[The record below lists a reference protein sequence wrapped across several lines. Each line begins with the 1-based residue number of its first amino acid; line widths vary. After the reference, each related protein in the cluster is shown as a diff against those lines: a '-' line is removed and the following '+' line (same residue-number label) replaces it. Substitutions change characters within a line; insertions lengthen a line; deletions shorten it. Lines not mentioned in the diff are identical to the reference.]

1 MSLNIVELI
10 ENNPI
15 TKLSNTYQ
23 GNLLTKIKDQFT
35 ETDQQ
40 LFVSSFYCYLNYNQK
55 NDFVI
60 DLDNVWKWLGFSTKQ
75 KAKLLLEKQFINESD
90 YKLLINQQVKQS
102 DHIKGGHNKETIML
116 TIRTFKLFCLKA
128 GTKKAEQ
135 IHEYYIKLEEILQE
149 IVQEESNELK
159 LQLEQKTNQLE
170 QKTNQLEQKTN
181 QLEQKTNQLEQKTN
195 QLENQI
201 IISEEEKLKIRE
213 KTLLEQFPPNTQC
226 FYYGFI
232 DNLSDKNERLIK
244 FGNSNFLKNRVYTHK
259 NTYLNFRLVNVF
271 KVENKIQIENAMK
284 EHPLFKERQRT
295 LTFTSSSKKFIE
307 LLNINGLSMEELD
320 KTIKN
325 IITQLEYSPENYIK
339 LLEENRNLKMKLEK
353 ANQINN
359 TENLFILQTDNTRLK
374 LENLKLIKRYTALTR
389 KTNKYVND
397 DEIMVDTDLQ
407 SPPIAQTDINNYS
420 SVINSLKKIMKN
432 SSGTY
437 DVGGKQYELLIGT
450 RQEVWDGKAYKTAG
464 GLLKHE
470 FIMNKHGDIVSKRKS
485 ISETQLNRLFVSGV
499 NKKTDSSNE

>member
-23 GNLLTKIKDQFT
+23 GNLLTKIKEQFT
-35 ETDQQ
+35 DTEQQ

-60 DLDNVWKWLGFSTKQ
+60 DLDDVWKWLGFQSKFN
-75 KAKLLLEKQFINESD
+75 AKRILEKTFINETD
-90 YKLLINQQVKQS
+90 YKLLLRQPAKQT
-102 DHIKGGHNKETIML
+102 DNTKGGHNKETIML

-159 LQLEQKTNQLE
+159 I
-170 QKTNQLEQKTN
+170 

-201 IISEEEKLKIRE
+201 ILSEEENLKIRE

-232 DNLSDKNERLIK
+232 DNLSDKNEPLIK
-244 FGNSNFLKNRVYTHK
+244 FGNSNSLKNRVYAHK

-284 EHPLFKERQRT
+284 EHPLFKERQRNIT
-295 LTFTSSSKKFIE
+295 LNSKKFIE
-307 LLNINGLSMEELD
+307 LLNINNLSLDDLD
-320 KTIKN
+320 KSIKN

-353 ANQINN
+353 ANQVRGSAPTTPTAIGIADN
-359 TENLFILQTDNTRLK
+359 TENVFILKTENSRLK
-374 LENLKLIKRYTALTR
+374 LENLKLIKRYKTLSK
-389 KTNKYVND
+389 KTNQQVNE
-397 DEIMVDTDLQ
+397 DEILVDADIQ
-407 SPPIAQTDINNYS
+407 SSPIAQNDLNNYS
-420 SVINSLKKIMKN
+420 TVINTLKKTMKN

-437 DVGGKQYELLIGT
+437 DVAGKQYELLLGT
-450 RQEVWDGKAYKTAG
+450 RQEVWDGKAYKTSG
-464 GLLKHE
+464 GLLKTE
-470 FIMNKHGDIVSKRKS
+470 LILNKHGAIVSKRKS
-485 ISETQLNRLFVSGV
+485 ISETQLNRLVTCGV
-499 NKKTDSSNE
+499 NKTPDLSIE

>member
-23 GNLLTKIKDQFT
+23 GNLLTKIKEQFPDT
-35 ETDQQ
+35 EQQ
-40 LFVSSFYCYLNYNQK
+40 LFVSSFYCYLNYSQK

-60 DLDNVWKWLGFSTKQ
+60 DLDEVWKWIGFSQKV
-75 KAKLLLEKQFINESD
+75 KAKTLLEKQFTIDID
-90 YKLLINQQVKQS
+90 YKILLIAQGKQTNQT
-102 DHIKGGHNKETIML
+102 KGGHNKETIML

-159 LQLEQKTNQLE
+159 I
-170 QKTNQLEQKTN
+170 

-201 IISEEEKLKIRE
+201 ILSEEENLKIRE

-232 DNLSDKNERLIK
+232 DNLSDKNEPLIK
-244 FGNSNFLKNRVYTHK
+244 FGNSNSLKNRVYAHK

-284 EHPLFKERQRT
+284 EHPLFKERQRNIT
-295 LTFTSSSKKFIE
+295 LNSKKFIE
-307 LLNINGLSMEELD
+307 LLNINNLSLDDLD
-320 KTIKN
+320 KSIKN

-353 ANQINN
+353 ANQVRGSAPTTPTAIGIADN
-359 TENLFILQTDNTRLK
+359 TENVFILKTENSRLK
-374 LENLKLIKRYTALTR
+374 LENLKLIKRYKTLSK
-389 KTNKYVND
+389 KTNQQVNE
-397 DEIMVDTDLQ
+397 DEILVDADIQ
-407 SPPIAQTDINNYS
+407 SSPIAQNDLNNYS
-420 SVINSLKKIMKN
+420 TVITTLKKIMKN

-437 DVGGKQYELLIGT
+437 DVGGKQYELLLGT
-450 RQEVWDGKAYKTAG
+450 RQEVWDGKAYKTSG
-464 GLLKHE
+464 GLLKTE
-470 FIMNKHGDIVSKRKS
+470 LILNKHGAIVSKRKS
-485 ISETQLNRLFVSGV
+485 ISETQLNRLVTCGV
-499 NKKTDSSNE
+499 NKTPDLSIE

>member
-1 MSLNIVELI
+1 MQELNIVELI

-60 DLDNVWKWLGFSTKQ
+60 DLDNVWKWLGFQSKFN
-75 KAKLLLEKQFINESD
+75 AKRILEKTFINETD
-90 YKLLINQQVKQS
+90 YKILLRQQAKQS
-102 DHIKGGHNKETIML
+102 EHTKGGHNKETIML

-159 LQLEQKTNQLE
+159 L
-170 QKTNQLEQKTN
+170 

-499 NKKTDSSNE
+499 NKKNDSSNE

>member
-1 MSLNIVELI
+1 MRRSRRNQTILRRVDMALLWHFKDDKENVENTLRI
-10 ENNPI
+10 
-15 TKLSNTYQ
+15 SN
-23 GNLLTKIKDQFT
+23 
-35 ETDQQ
+35 
-40 LFVSSFYCYLNYNQK
+40 
-55 NDFVI
+55 
-60 DLDNVWKWLGFSTKQ
+60 
-75 KAKLLLEKQFINESD
+75 
-90 YKLLINQQVKQS
+90 
-102 DHIKGGHNKETIML
+102 
-116 TIRTFKLFCLKA
+116 
-128 GTKKAEQ
+128 
-135 IHEYYIKLEEILQE
+135 
-149 IVQEESNELK
+149 K
-159 LQLEQKTNQLE
+159 LQN
-170 QKTNQLEQKTN
+170 
-181 QLEQKTNQLEQKTN
+181 
-195 QLENQI
+195 
-201 IISEEEKLKIRE
+201 
-213 KTLLEQFPPNTQC
+213 
-226 FYYGFI
+226 
-232 DNLSDKNERLIK
+232 
-244 FGNSNFLKNRVYTHK
+244 NSNIK

-499 NKKTDSSNE
+499 NKKNDSSNE

>member
-23 GNLLTKIKDQFT
+23 GNLLTKIKEQFPDT
-35 ETDQQ
+35 EQQ
-40 LFVSSFYCYLNYNQK
+40 LFVSSFYCYLNYSQK

-60 DLDNVWKWLGFSTKQ
+60 DLDEVWKWIGFSQKV
-75 KAKLLLEKQFINESD
+75 KAKTLLEKQFTIDID
-90 YKLLINQQVKQS
+90 YKILLIAQGKQTNQT
-102 DHIKGGHNKETIML
+102 KGGHNKETIML

-159 LQLEQKTNQLE
+159 LQLDQKTVQLK
-170 QKTNQLEQKTN
+170 QKTV
-181 QLEQKTNQLEQKTN
+181 

-201 IISEEEKLKIRE
+201 ILSEEEKLKIRE

-244 FGNSNFLKNRVYTHK
+244 FGNSNFLKNRVSTHK
-259 NTYLNFRLVNVF
+259 KTYLNFRLVNVF
-271 KVENKIQIENAMK
+271 RVENKIQIENAIK
-284 EHPLFKERQRT
+284 DHPLFTERQRT
-295 LTFTSSSKKFIE
+295 ITLSSSSKKYIE
-307 LLNINGLSMEELD
+307 LLNINNLSLDDLD

-339 LLEENRNLKMKLEK
+339 LLEDNRVLKLKLEK

-359 TENLFILQTDNTRLK
+359 TENVFILQTENSRLK
-374 LENLKLIKRYTALTR
+374 LENIKLIKRYKTLSK
-389 KTNKYVND
+389 KTNQHVNEE
-397 DEIMVDTDLQ
+397 EILVDADIQ
-407 SPPIAQTDINNYS
+407 SQPIAQNDLNNYS
-420 SVINSLKKIMKN
+420 TVISTLKKIMKN
-432 SSGTY
+432 SSGMY

-450 RQEVWDGKAYKTAG
+450 RKEVWDEKAYKTSG
-464 GLLKHE
+464 GLLKNE
-470 FIMNKHGDIVSKRKS
+470 LTLNKHGDIVSKRKS
-485 ISETQLNRLFVSGV
+485 IAETEINRLVACGV
-499 NKKTDSSNE
+499 NKTPDLSIE

>member
-1 MSLNIVELI
+1 
-10 ENNPI
+10 
-15 TKLSNTYQ
+15 
-23 GNLLTKIKDQFT
+23 
-35 ETDQQ
+35 
-40 LFVSSFYCYLNYNQK
+40 
-55 NDFVI
+55 
-60 DLDNVWKWLGFSTKQ
+60 
-75 KAKLLLEKQFINESD
+75 
-90 YKLLINQQVKQS
+90 
-102 DHIKGGHNKETIML
+102 ML

-159 LQLEQKTNQLE
+159 LQLDQKTVQLK
-170 QKTNQLEQKTN
+170 QKTV
-181 QLEQKTNQLEQKTN
+181 

-201 IISEEEKLKIRE
+201 ILSEEEKLKVRE

-232 DNLSDKNERLIK
+232 DNLSEKNERLIK
-244 FGNSNFLKNRVYTHK
+244 FGNSNFLKNRVSAHK

-295 LTFTSSSKKFIE
+295 ITLTSKKYIE
-307 LLNINGLSMEELD
+307 LLNINNLSLDDLD

-339 LLEENRNLKMKLEK
+339 LLEDNRVLKLKLEK

-359 TENLFILQTDNTRLK
+359 TENVFILQTENSRLK
-374 LENLKLIKRYTALTR
+374 LENIKLIKRYTALSK
-389 KTNKYVND
+389 KTNQHVNEE
-397 DEIMVDTDLQ
+397 EILIDADIQ
-407 SPPIAQTDINNYS
+407 SHPIAQNDLNNYS
-420 SVINSLKKIMKN
+420 TIITTLKKIMKN

-450 RQEVWDGKAYKTAG
+450 RQEVWDGKAYKTSG
-464 GLLKHE
+464 CLLKNE
-470 FIMNKHGDIVSKRKS
+470 LTLNKHGDIVSKRKS
-485 ISETQLNRLFVSGV
+485 IAETQINRLFAYGV
-499 NKKTDSSNE
+499 NKTPDLSIE

>member
-1 MSLNIVELI
+1 MSLNIIELI

-23 GNLLTKIKDQFT
+23 GNLLTKIKEQFT
-35 ETDQQ
+35 DTEQQ

-60 DLDNVWKWLGFSTKQ
+60 DLDDVWKWLGFSQKV
-75 KAKLLLEKQFINESD
+75 KAKTLLEKHFTIDID
-90 YKLLINQQVKQS
+90 YKISLSQQVKRS
-102 DHIKGGHNKETIML
+102 DHIKGGNNKETIML

-159 LQLEQKTNQLE
+159 LQLDQKTVQLK
-170 QKTNQLEQKTN
+170 QKTV
-181 QLEQKTNQLEQKTN
+181 

-201 IISEEEKLKIRE
+201 ILSEEEKLKVRE

-232 DNLSDKNERLIK
+232 DNLSEKNERLIK
-244 FGNSNFLKNRVYTHK
+244 FGNSNFLKNRVSAHK

-295 LTFTSSSKKFIE
+295 ITLTSKKYIE
-307 LLNINGLSMEELD
+307 LLNINNLSLDDLD

-339 LLEENRNLKMKLEK
+339 LLEDNRVLKLKLEK

-359 TENLFILQTDNTRLK
+359 TENVFILQTENSRLK
-374 LENLKLIKRYTALTR
+374 LENIKLIKRYTALSK
-389 KTNKYVND
+389 KTNQHVNEE
-397 DEIMVDTDLQ
+397 EILIDADIQ
-407 SPPIAQTDINNYS
+407 SHPIAQNDLNNYS
-420 SVINSLKKIMKN
+420 TIITTLKKIMKN

-450 RQEVWDGKAYKTAG
+450 RQEVWDGKAYKTSG
-464 GLLKHE
+464 CLLKNE
-470 FIMNKHGDIVSKRKS
+470 LTLNKHGDIVSKRKS
-485 ISETQLNRLFVSGV
+485 IAETQINRLFAYGV
-499 NKKTDSSNE
+499 NKTPDLSIE

>member
-23 GNLLTKIKDQFT
+23 GNLLTKIKEQFT
-35 ETDQQ
+35 DTEQQ

-60 DLDNVWKWLGFSTKQ
+60 DLDDVWKWLGFSQKV
-75 KAKLLLEKQFINESD
+75 KAKILLEKQFTIDSD
-90 YKLLINQQVKQS
+90 YKSLLSQQVKQS
-102 DHIKGGHNKETIML
+102 EHTKGGHNKETIML

-159 LQLEQKTNQLE
+159 LQLEQKTV
-170 QKTNQLEQKTN
+170 
-181 QLEQKTNQLEQKTN
+181 

-201 IISEEEKLKIRE
+201 ILSEEENLKIRE

-232 DNLSDKNERLIK
+232 DNLSDKNESLIK
-244 FGNSNFLKNRVYTHK
+244 FGNSNSLKNRVYAHK

-295 LTFTSSSKKFIE
+295 LILNSKKFIE
-307 LLNINGLSMEELD
+307 LLTINNLSLDELD
-320 KTIKN
+320 KIIKN

-339 LLEENRNLKMKLEK
+339 LLEDNRVLKLNLEK
-353 ANQINN
+353 ANQLRGSAPTTPNASGIANN
-359 TENLFILQTDNTRLK
+359 TENVFILQTETSRLK
-374 LENLKLIKRYTALTR
+374 LENIKLIKRYKALSK
-389 KTNKYVND
+389 KTNQQVNE
-397 DEIMVDTDLQ
+397 DEILVDADLQ
-407 SPPIAQTDINNYS
+407 SHPIAQNDLNNYS
-420 SVINSLKKIMKN
+420 TVITTLKKIMKN

-437 DVGGKQYELLIGT
+437 DVGGKQYELLLGT
-450 RQEVWDGKAYKTAG
+450 RQEVWDGKAYKTSG
-464 GLLKHE
+464 GLLKNE
-470 FIMNKHGDIVSKRKS
+470 LILNKHGNIVSKRKS
-485 ISETQLNRLFVSGV
+485 ISETQLNRLFTAGV
-499 NKKTDSSNE
+499 NKTPDLSIE

>member
-23 GNLLTKIKDQFT
+23 GNLLTKIKDQFP

-60 DLDNVWKWLGFSTKQ
+60 DLDEVWKWIGFSQKV
-75 KAKLLLEKQFINESD
+75 KAKTLLEKQFTIDID
-90 YKLLINQQVKQS
+90 YKILLIAQGKQS
-102 DHIKGGHNKETIML
+102 EHTKGGHNKETIML

-159 LQLEQKTNQLE
+159 L
-170 QKTNQLEQKTN
+170 